1 MSSNN
6 QKIIKR
12 IFDIIIASIGV
23 VIFTIPILFLVIIA
37 SFSTQSF
44 GIFVQKRMGQ
54 FQKSFYLLKIRSMK
68 INNDEN
74 TFTSLNDH
82 RITKFGHFLRRYKL
96 DELPQFFNVLIGNMS
111 VVGPRPDVEAM
122 LKYLTEEQKLIFEVK
137 PGLISSATLKYINEE
152 ELLYL
157 NENKIDFYLQEI
169 WPQKVQ
175 MNLNYVQNW
184 SLINDLKII
193 VLFLVL
199 IFKSLF
205 CSFTK
210 V

>member
-6 QKIIKR
+6 QKITKR

>member
-6 QKIIKR
+6 QKITKR

-54 FQKSFYLLKIRSMK
+54 FQKPFYLLKIRSMK

-96 DELPQFFNVLIGNMS
+96 DELPQFFNILIGNMS
-111 VVGPRPDVEAM
+111 IVGPRPDVEAM
-122 LKYLTEEQKLIFEVK
+122 LKYLTEEQKIIFEVK

>member
-6 QKIIKR
+6 QKITKR

-54 FQKSFYLLKIRSMK
+54 FQKPFYLLKIRSMK

>member
-54 FQKSFYLLKIRSMK
+54 FQKPFYLLKIRSMK